1 MKRKLTLLLM
11 FVLITSLLLSAA
23 PSSAREGV
31 AITVWFTGDDQ
42 QAEALSIA
50 ADIWEASTGNT
61 VTVEAVG
68 WGDAYAKALT
78 ATTSGE
84 GADILMGGMSW
95 GISLG
100 KLGGMVNLGEK
111 FPEDVAAIAEAS
123 NPGFWSGIV
132 GLDGAVYYLPY
143 NLDIFLMYYNTE
155 AFDAAGIEAVP
166 TTWEELD
173 AAVAALQANG
183 AKGIADVWGNSN
195 WLGFTNVLYQAGG
208 KWYEDDCSAAA
219 INSEESLVALERY
232 VKMYEE
238 LGAPAESTDVGTGLS
253 TGDYPIVF
261 DGEWTASGI
270 DASFPDLVG
279 KWAAAPLP
287 AGPTGKFT
295 AFIGGK
301 GMGIFSFSENVDV
314 AFDFMK
320 FLGTEEAA
328 AAQTEAYFE
337 RQNIFVPPQPAWGT
351 YIKGGEVLNA
361 ALNTQLT
368 DAVGPPSCPG
378 WEETNND
385 TNLQLQ
391 AALFEG
397 QGLEDTLYEIEA
409 ILNDGL
415 EEYGG

>member
-1 MKRKLTLLLM
+1 MKRKITLLLL
-11 FVLITSLLLSAA
+11 FVFVVSLMVGVA

-31 AITVWFTGDDQ
+31 EITVWFTGDDQ
-42 QAEALSIA
+42 QAEALGVA
-50 ADIWEASTGNT
+50 ADIWAANTGNT
-61 VTVEAVG
+61 VSIEAVG
-68 WGDAYAKALT
+68 WGDAYARALT

-100 KLGGMVNLGEK
+100 ELGGMVNLGEK
-111 FPEDVAAIAEAS
+111 YPEDVAAIAEAS
-123 NPGFWSGIV
+123 NPGFWKSIV
-132 GLDGAVYYLPY
+132 SLDGSIYYLPY

-155 AFDAAGIEAVP
+155 AFAAAGIEAPP

-173 AAVAALQANG
+173 TAVAALQANG

-219 INSEESLVALERY
+219 INSEEGLVALEQF

-270 DASFPDLVG
+270 DASFPDLAG
-279 KWAAAPLP
+279 KWATAPLP
-287 AGPTGKFT
+287 AGPSGKFT

-301 GMGIFSFSENVDV
+301 GMGIFSFSQNVDV

-320 FLGTEEAA
+320 FLGTEESA

-337 RQNIFVPPQPAWGT
+337 RQNIFVPPQPAWGSL
-351 YIKGGEVLNA
+351 IKGGENLNES
-361 ALNTQLT
+361 LNTQLT
-368 DAVGPPSCPG
+368 DAVGPPNCPG